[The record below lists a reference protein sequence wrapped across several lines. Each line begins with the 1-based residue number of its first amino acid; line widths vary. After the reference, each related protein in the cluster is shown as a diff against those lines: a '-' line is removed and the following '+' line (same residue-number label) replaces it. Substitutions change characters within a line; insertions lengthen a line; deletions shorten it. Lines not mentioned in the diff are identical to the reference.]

1 MKALGAL
8 TGFCLLAAALAVALD
23 SKAEAQVGCQPGDTV
38 VSISGFSYSPASVTV
53 PPGTTVCWTNQDAV
67 SHTATS
73 DMGAFDSGTLNEFAT
88 FRHTFS
94 TGGTFPYHCGV
105 PGHAMNA
112 EIVVSA
118 VSPPPPPPPPP
129 PPSPPPPPPPPPSP
143 PPPSPPPPP
152 PPPAPQAH
160 ARQTVTGFRVRIVRA
175 NGRRWLV
182 ARARV
187 TLEAQATLRL
197 VRRTRTVAS
206 GRRRFKQGPNEL
218 RVVLPRRLARGV
230 YVARLTVG
238 GATRPYTAR
247 IAIG

>member
-8 TGFCLLAAALAVALD
+8 TGFCLLAAALAVALG
-23 SKAEAQVGCQPGDTV
+23 SKAEAQVGCQPGDTLI
-38 VSISGFSYSPASVTV
+38 SISLFSYSPASVTV

-73 DMGAFDSGTLNEFAT
+73 DTGAFDSGTLNEFAT

-94 TGGTFPYHCGV
+94 TAGTFPYHCGV

-129 PPSPPPPPPPPPSP
+129 PPSPPPPPPPS
-143 PPPSPPPPP
+143 
-152 PPPAPQAH
+152 PPPAPQPHAH
-160 ARQTVTGFRVRIVRA
+160 QTVTGFRVRIARA

-182 ARARV
+182 ARATV
-187 TLEAQATLRL
+187 TLEAQASLRL
-197 VRRTRTVAS
+197 LRRNRTVAS
-206 GRRRFKQGPNEL
+206 GRRRFKQGPNVL
-218 RVVLPRRLARGV
+218 RLVLPRKLARGT

-238 GATRPYTAR
+238 GAARPYTAR

>member
-8 TGFCLLAAALAVALD
+8 TGFCLLAAALAVALG
-23 SKAEAQVGCQPGDTV
+23 SKAEAQVGCQPGDTL

-53 PPGTTVCWTNQDAV
+53 PPGTTVCWTNQDPV

-73 DMGAFDSGTLNEFAT
+73 DTGAFDSGTLNEFAT

-94 TGGTFPYHCGV
+94 AGGTFPYHCGV

-129 PPSPPPPPPPPPSP
+129 PSPPPPTP

-152 PPPAPQAH
+152 APQPHAH
-160 ARQTVTGFRVRIVRA
+160 QTVTGFRVRIVRA

-197 VRRTRTVAS
+197 VRRNRTVAS
-206 GRRRFKQGPNEL
+206 GRRRFKRGPNEL
-218 RVVLPRRLARGV
+218 RLVLPRKLARGT
-230 YVARLTVG
+230 YVARLTIG
-238 GATRPYTAR
+238 GAARPYTAR